1 MENNLVTE
9 IRDQKSKPKKP
20 ITAYGPKLRVQ
31 LKFPEGEGRTKRNFK
46 DECDI
51 NVIMRRY
58 AQTGVIEHVSK
69 RDPVYAD
76 VTGHDYQTAMDVL
89 ANARTAFAELPA
101 RVRDR
106 FDNDPQKM
114 LDFVHDDDNLVEARE
129 LGLLSPAAI
138 KRMDEEAAAAAVKAE
153 ETARQGLGQ
162 DEPGELGEP
171 KAKPK
176 SQAKKDAS

>member
-31 LKFPEGEGRTKRNFK
+31 LKFPEGEGRTKRSFK

-58 AQTGVIEHVSK
+58 AQTGVIEHVS
-69 RDPVYAD
+69 RREPVYAD

-101 RVRDR
+101 RIRDR

-114 LDFVHDDDNLVEARE
+114 LEFVHNDDNLAEARE
-129 LGLLSPAAI
+129 LGLLSPEAV
-138 KRMDEEAAAAAVKAE
+138 KRMDDEAMEATRLAE
-153 ETARQGLGQ
+153 EKVRQARQE
-162 DEPGELGEP
+162 EPGELGEP

-176 SQAKKDAS
+176 PAAKKDAS